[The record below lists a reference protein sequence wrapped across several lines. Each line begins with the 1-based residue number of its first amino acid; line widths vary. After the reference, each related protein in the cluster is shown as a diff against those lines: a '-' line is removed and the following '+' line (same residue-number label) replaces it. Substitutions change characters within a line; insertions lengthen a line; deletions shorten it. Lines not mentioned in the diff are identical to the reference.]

1 MNQED
6 LRDML
11 RRRPFQPFRLHLT
24 DGSHYD
30 VRHPDM
36 AIPFRRTA
44 VLGVGGQPEQGLP
57 ERAVTITLLH
67 IVSVEDLETPA
78 GSAQPGQEA

>member
-6 LRDML
+6 LRDLL
-11 RRRPFQPFRLHLT
+11 RTRPFQPFRLHLT

-36 AIPFRRTA
+36 VIPFRRFA
-44 VLGVGGQPEQGLP
+44 VVAVGGRPEEGLP
-57 ERAVTITLLH
+57 ERPVTIALLH
-67 IVSVEDLETPA
+67 IVRVEPLEV
-78 GSAQPGQEA
+78 SAT